1 VENGGQVKG
10 HFVTEDDSQ
19 VIERHNI
26 PIHGTGAVA
35 VEVLTDGVS
44 VAVQD
49 VDGGIICS
57 LVVGLDEIRGNPS
70 QRAEESDYPYLVSV
84 AVGEV
89 MAAWKEYDATGQKF
103 SAVEFPK
110 LLGLISSVKTLAE
123 LLDESPEEIGEQ
135 VETQLQSQAQT
146 QDQVK
151 Q

>member
-1 VENGGQVKG
+1 MS
-10 HFVTEDDSQ
+10 EDDSQ
-19 VIERHNI
+19 VIEQHNI

-49 VDGGIICS
+49 VDGGIVCS
-57 LVVGLDEIRGNPS
+57 VVVGLDEIQGKPS
-70 QRAEESDYPYLVSV
+70 QKSEDSEYQYLVSV

-89 MAAWKEYDATGQKF
+89 VAAWKEYDATVQKF
-103 SAVEFPK
+103 SESGFPQ
-110 LLGLISSVKTLAE
+110 LVRLISSVKAMAE
-123 LLDESPEEIGEQ
+123 ILDESPEDVGE
-135 VETQLQSQAQT
+135 QAQT

>member
-1 VENGGQVKG
+1 M
-10 HFVTEDDSQ
+10 TEDDSQ

-70 QRAEESDYPYLVSV
+70 QKSEESDYPYLVSV

-103 SAVEFPK
+103 SAVGFPQ
-110 LLGLISSVKTLAE
+110 LSALISSVKTLAE

-135 VETQLQSQAQT
+135 AQT
-146 QDQVK
+146 QEQSK
-151 Q
+151 E